1 MKYEFIV
8 LYPINPATVAKYHE
22 TWKTSGAKDDPSDA
36 LLILELLEDHNKK
49 LTVWHPEP
57 KNIRLLQRLTE
68 HRTKLVQDL
77 KRVGNKVTT
86 TVKEYYPVILE
97 LFPRIYRDITA
108 DFLLAFPI
116 LHCAQ
121 SATDEELIRF
131 FRTHGAGGEKRIA
144 KRISLILESPS
155 LVDDEAIIESNALFV
170 KALALQL
177 KAMNKSVSE
186 YEQKIEA
193 VYETLPDKKLFDSL
207 PSSGEVSAPR
217 LLAALGTN
225 RKKFNS

>member
-1 MKYEFIV
+1 M
-8 LYPINPATVAKYHE
+8 
-22 TWKTSGAKDDPSDA
+22 
-36 LLILELLEDHNKK
+36 
-49 LTVWHPEP
+49 
-57 KNIRLLQRLTE
+57 
-68 HRTKLVQDL
+68 
-77 KRVGNKVTT
+77 
-86 TVKEYYPVILE
+86 
-97 LFPRIYRDITA
+97 
-108 DFLLAFPI
+108 
-116 LHCAQ
+116 
-121 SATDEELIRF
+121 
-131 FRTHGAGGEKRIA
+131 
-144 KRISLILESPS
+144 ILESPS